1 MITVSP
7 LIVRQSS
14 RLVYLDNMKAGAIIM
29 VVILHSMGYCGGL
42 SLSQRGVCT
51 FLFHTI
57 AVPVFFL
64 VDGYLATLPG
74 MQGAFAEGDTVEEAL
89 FNCVDV
95 VKLIFEYRK
104 ERGEEL
110 GFNTFSFN
118 KSNTMTV
125 AVPIGIS

>member
-1 MITVSP
+1 
-7 LIVRQSS
+7 
-14 RLVYLDNMKAGAIIM
+14 MKPDKALLASINIQKNG
-29 VVILHSMGYCGGL
+29 
-42 SLSQRGVCT
+42 
-51 FLFHTI
+51 
-57 AVPVFFL
+57 
-64 VDGYLATLPG
+64 DGYLATLPG

-110 GFNTFSFN
+110 GFNIFSFN